1 MEQTY
6 AIAAAWL
13 ALAVL
18 STVLASHLR
27 ISMALVEIC
36 VGMVAA
42 LVADHFFYPNAL
54 GANLDWLRFIA
65 SIGAVLL
72 TFLAGAELDPT
83 VMKAKRREV
92 AIVGMFGFFAPF
104 LGCAALAR
112 FVLGWNGPASW
123 LAGIA
128 LSTTSMAVVYA
139 VMLEFGFN
147 KTEFGKGILGAC
159 FVNDLGTVIALGL
172 MFAPFTYRTA
182 VFVGVSVVLIALLPW
197 ITSQLTARYGNR
209 TAAIRTKWIL
219 LVLCGMGALALWSG
233 NEAVLPAYIAGMVL
247 AKTIGRDNFYVR
259 RLRTLTIGFLT
270 PFYFLRAGS
279 LVSLPALASAPLVFL
294 ALFSAKT
301 ASKIFGLFPVVGMF
315 RANGKERWYYT
326 LLMSTGLTFGTI
338 SALYGLTH
346 NIVTK
351 EQYSFLV
358 AAVIASAVIPTLI
371 ANAVFLPRHLL
382 PSVPMMHEEIPQ
394 LETISAGGRLRQ
406 WAWGRVNPANGLL
419 EPHDHVAVQQQL
431 VRASVVAIG
440 KEVGRAGPVPANLR
454 ADGDVRVRR
463 PVQAGGK
470 LEVVA
475 GSPGARH
482 ARAVLVAEPL
492 EAHARLPAFVDLAVE
507 ILVRRRTNWRSCR
520 RRPPRARWRSRTESR
535 TASSSPSFCSITR
548 LYSVRIFVLGSSCS
562 RPALTF
568 SAMLVR
574 LLQLSHLIP
583 PVNARSLL
591 LSSQLSHP
599 RVMPAVIVKSPSG
612 SRR

>member
-42 LVADHFFYPNAL
+42 FAADHFLYPNAL

-72 TFLAGAELDPT
+72 TFLAGAELDPAA
-83 VMKAKRREV
+83 MKAKFKEV
-92 AIVGMFGFFAPF
+92 IIVGLFGFFAPF

-182 VFVGVSVVLIALLPW
+182 VFVGVSVVLIALLPS
-197 ITSQLTARYGNR
+197 ITSRLIARYGNR

-219 LVLCGMGALALWSG
+219 LVLCGLGALALWSG
-233 NEAVLPAYIAGMVL
+233 SEAVLPAYIAGMVL
-247 AKTIGRDNFYVR
+247 AKTIGRDHFYIR

-301 ASKIFGLFPVVGMF
+301 ASKVFGLFPVIGMF
-315 RANGKERWYYT
+315 REDGKERWYYT

-346 NIVTK
+346 RDRDPGT
-351 EQYSFLV
+351 
-358 AAVIASAVIPTLI
+358 
-371 ANAVFLPRHLL
+371 VFV
-382 PSVPMMHEEIPQ
+382 SGC
-394 LETISAGGRLRQ
+394 GGHCQRRDSDPDCQRRL
-406 WAWGRVNPANGLL
+406 
-419 EPHDHVAVQQQL
+419 
-431 VRASVVAIG
+431 
-440 KEVGRAGPVPANLR
+440 
-454 ADGDVRVRR
+454 
-463 PVQAGGK
+463 
-470 LEVVA
+470 
-475 GSPGARH
+475 
-482 ARAVLVAEPL
+482 
-492 EAHARLPAFVDLAVE
+492 
-507 ILVRRRTNWRSCR
+507 
-520 RRPPRARWRSRTESR
+520 
-535 TASSSPSFCSITR
+535 SSSPPIARACRWCTKKSHNWKPSR
-548 LYSVRIFVLGSSCS
+548 SVRSSPMDSGTNGRRSTPS
-562 RPALTF
+562 RPLG
-568 SAMLVR
+568 R
-574 LLQLSHLIP
+574 E
-583 PVNARSLL
+583 
-591 LSSQLSHP
+591 
-599 RVMPAVIVKSPSG
+599 
-612 SRR
+612 